1 MRMTDDELKS
11 FLAEPRIARLATNGA
26 DGFPHLIATWYVFE
40 DGWLYLFSGRAA
52 PRVGEIK
59 RDSKVALLIDDDH
72 FPYKQVT
79 LYGTA
84 EVDESITDSYLGK
97 ICAKYLGPDGGGKY
111 EADLKGI
118 IDPVMIK
125 VQISKTIS
133 WNYYT
138 GGYRTSVPRKEG

>member
-26 DGFPHLIATWYVFE
+26 DGFPHLIATWYVLE
-40 DGWLYLFSGRAA
+40 GGWLYLFSGRAA
-52 PRVGEIK
+52 PRVGEIR
-59 RDSKVALLIDDDH
+59 RDSKVALLVDDDH

-84 EVDESITDSYLGK
+84 EVDESIPDSYLGK
-97 ICAKYLGPDGGGKY
+97 ICAKYLGPDGSGKY
-111 EADLKGI
+111 EADLKGL

-125 VQISKTIS
+125 VKISKTIS
-133 WNYYT
+133 WNYST
-138 GGYRTSVPRKEG
+138 RVDFTSVPKSEG